1 MLHLSKKKNIICTTL
16 YRFSRPF
23 EALQADIAYISFLA
37 RSAVNPKFGLLFVDL
52 FTSKIYTYP
61 MKKRN
66 LLVKKM
72 KLFYKDIENKD
83 WAKWGYKQIK
93 NLNKEI

>member
-1 MLHLSKKKNIICTTL
+1 MLYS
-16 YRFSRPF
+16 FSRPF

-37 RSAVNPKFGLLFVDL
+37 RSAVDPTFCLLYIDL

-66 LLVKKM
+66 LSAKKM
-72 KLFYKDIENKD
+72 ELFYKDRKKKS

-93 NLNKEI
+93 NLNKKT